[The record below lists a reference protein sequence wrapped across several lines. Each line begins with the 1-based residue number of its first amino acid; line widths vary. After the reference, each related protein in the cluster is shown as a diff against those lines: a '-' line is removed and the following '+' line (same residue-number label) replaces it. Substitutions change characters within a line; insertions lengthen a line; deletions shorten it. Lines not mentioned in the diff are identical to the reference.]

1 MSTRRRTVAELTAL
15 TQAAKHRALQAK
27 SPEEVNTFS
36 VIELAVADVDV
47 YEDNPREEPN
57 AKYDELKESIRVRGL
72 ESMLWVTKRPGSQRY
87 VLAKGGKT
95 RLEILKE
102 LALEDPGKWA
112 KLTFR
117 ECPYENEADIIVAHF
132 VENLGR
138 ADMCFWDTAKGL
150 AKMRSI
156 MEKDTGKT
164 ISLREFSVKLKAK
177 GIVDINEQTI
187 QLSDYSVGYLGGL
200 GEWKKHLVG
209 TKVRDIYRPQITAL
223 QELWKLHRVGNDDQF
238 KQLSN
243 SAIEGCV
250 TAGVARG
257 EQYKPEAVV
266 YAVTHAIATSL
277 GYPVAAF
284 ERAVRIHV
292 GTPIKNL
299 SVLKSILEHDPA
311 EAVPGPAGDSQGDLG
326 LDAGAGGNAPA
337 GVVSDLPPSSDSSP
351 PPLPSSYPRP
361 AHPPGLPTPEE
372 GLRNLSETLSKRK
385 MPSYMGME
393 GVQVARGLTPRVP
406 KSADAGSAVGKVSGG
421 PLSKEELDDLLSQGE
436 DATARLYFY
445 EVLRKVG
452 ELGGVGEFITN
463 APVSRWLPYG
473 YYMELPHKVVG
484 TDADDVAVMTWWL
497 LASFA
502 RQLVMD
508 ETLDH
513 LCGTDGKEAILED
526 LGPGCLRHA
535 LIDTNIWRS
544 SVTAYLVKY
553 QDPYLLTIRI
563 LTDRK
568 HVLTEPMFEL
578 IEAATGWNEMRK
590 GWNKEE
596 PAP

>member
-15 TQAAKHRALQAK
+15 TEAANHRALQAK

-47 YEDNPREEPN
+47 YERNPRHEPN

-102 LALEDPGKWA
+102 LALEDPKKWA

-150 AKMRSI
+150 MDMRDI
-156 MEKDTGKT
+156 LEKETGKRVD
-164 ISLREFSVKLKAK
+164 SREFAVKLKAK
-177 GIVDINEQTI
+177 GIVDINKNTI
-187 QLSDYSVGYLGGL
+187 QIAEYAVGYLNVL
-200 GEWKKHLVG
+200 GDWKRYLVG
-209 TKVRDIYRPQITAL
+209 DHVYRTYRPQLTAL
-223 QELWKLHRVGNDDQF
+223 QELLKLHKGGDNDQF

-292 GTPIKNL
+292 GTPIKSQ
-299 SVLKSILEHDPA
+299 SVLKSIVEHDPA

-326 LDAGAGGNAPA
+326 LDAGADGNAPGA
-337 GVVSDLPPSSDSSP
+337 VGSDLPPASDSSP
-351 PPLPSSYPRP
+351 PPPPSSYPRP

-372 GLRNLSETLSKRK
+372 GLRNLSESLSKKK

-484 TDADDVAVMTWWL
+484 TDGDDVAVMTWWF

-502 RQLVMD
+502 GQLVMD

-513 LCGTDGKEAILED
+513 LCGTNGKEAILED

-544 SVTAYLVKY
+544 SVLANLVGFP
-553 QDPYLLTIRI
+553 DTSWLTFSI
-563 LTDRK
+563 LTNRK
-568 HVLTEPMFEL
+568 HVLTEPVYEL

>member
-1 MSTRRRTVAELTAL
+1 MSTKRRTVAELTAL
-15 TQAAKHRALQAK
+15 TQAANHRALQAK

-47 YEDNPREEPN
+47 YERNPRHEPN

-102 LALEDPGKWA
+102 LALEDPKKWA

-138 ADMCFWDTAKGL
+138 ADMCFWDTARGL
-150 AKMRSI
+150 MDMRDI
-156 MEKDTGKT
+156 LEKETGKPVV
-164 ISLREFSVKLKAK
+164 SRKFAVKLKAK
-177 GIVDINEQTI
+177 GIVDINKDTI
-187 QLSDYSVGYLGGL
+187 VLAEYAVGYLNGL
-200 GEWKKHLVG
+200 GDWKKHLAGDQVHR
-209 TKVRDIYRPQITAL
+209 TYRPQLTAL
-223 QELWKLHRVGNDDQF
+223 QELLKLHKGGDNDQF

-257 EQYKPEAVV
+257 EQYKPDAVV

-299 SVLKSILEHDPA
+299 SVLKSIVEHDPA

-326 LDAGAGGNAPA
+326 LDAGADGNAPA
-337 GVVSDLPPSSDSSP
+337 GVGSDLPPSSDSSP
-351 PPLPSSYPRP
+351 PTPPTSYPRP
-361 AHPPGLPTPEE
+361 PHPPGLPTPEE
-372 GLRNLSETLSKRK
+372 GLRNLSETLSKKK
-385 MPSYMGME
+385 MPTYMGME

-421 PLSKEELDDLLSQGE
+421 PLSKEELDDLLALGE
-436 DATARLYFY
+436 DGTARMYFF
-445 EVLRKVG
+445 EVLRNIG
-452 ELGGVGEFITN
+452 ELGGVGEFITEV
-463 APVSRWLPYG
+463 PTSVLLPFG
-473 YYMELPHKVVG
+473 YYMEMPQKVVG
-484 TDADDVAVMTWWL
+484 TSIEDVAVMTWWL
-497 LASFA
+497 LAGFSGQFEDTA
-502 RQLVMD
+502 FNRLFGFGG
-508 ETLDH
+508 EPPYF
-513 LCGTDGKEAILED
+513 KD
-526 LGPGCLRHA
+526 LGPGCLLRTMVDEQSRGD
-535 LIDTNIWRS
+535 LLKI
-544 SVTAYLVKY
+544 YLVSFL
-553 QDPYLLTIRI
+553 PAFPLSMRI

-568 HVLTEPMFEL
+568 LHLHKPLYEL
-578 IEAATGWNEMRK
+578 LDAAAGWHEMRQ
-590 GWNKEE
+590 GWDIEE